1 MKLKSCGQQYL
12 AVMEEEPNMVGV
24 PKHGLPVHAIVQVI
38 LQELFIY
45 QNVITDLVLIL
56 QTHNSIQ
63 GYVTKHKRLFR
74 ITFLGV

>member
-1 MKLKSCGQQYL
+1 
-12 AVMEEEPNMVGV
+12 MEEEPNMVGV

-56 QTHNSIQ
+56 QTHN
-63 GYVTKHKRLFR
+63 
-74 ITFLGV
+74 